1 MNYEFA
7 YVTIDVAEA
16 GPAPIDYTLT
26 VVDHYSGQPI
36 EGAHVWLDES
46 DKGYTD
52 ASGQVILENVT
63 PGQAYPV
70 RITKTGYQDSDQDI
84 LSNDEITI
92 PMPESE

>member
-1 MNYEFA
+1 MNYDFA

-16 GPAPIDYTLT
+16 GPQPIDYTLM

-36 EGAHVWLDES
+36 EGAHVWLDGS

-52 ASGQVILENVT
+52 ENGQVILEGVT
-63 PGQAYPV
+63 PAQTYPV
-70 RITKTGYQDSDQDI
+70 KITKTDYQDSDLDI
-84 LSNDEITI
+84 LANDEITI